1 MNNPMQRA
9 VSNLFDAGDG
19 GSNFSIKNFKG
30 SRGRLSTWDGG
41 IEFSIVVVVVSSTER
56 VTHDVHTI
64 TMQRMRT
71 TLCMRQRQ
79 THKAARS
86 SRRRRHQ
93 VDDRMSRRTSLD
105 QRI

>member
-41 IEFSIVVVVVSSTER
+41 IEFSIVVVVVVVSSTKR

-71 TLCMRQRQ
+71 SHHTVHETETDTQGRAL
-79 THKAARS
+79 K
-86 SRRRRHQ
+86 
-93 VDDRMSRRTSLD
+93 
-105 QRI
+105 